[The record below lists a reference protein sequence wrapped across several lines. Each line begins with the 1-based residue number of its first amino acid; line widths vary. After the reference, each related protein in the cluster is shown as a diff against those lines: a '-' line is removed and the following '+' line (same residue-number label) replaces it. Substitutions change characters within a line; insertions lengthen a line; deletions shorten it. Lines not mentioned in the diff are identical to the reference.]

1 MALEDKVEK
10 EGVVKDVADKE
21 GGHGRNPTST
31 RSVEVHLSTTSTLSA
46 EEEPMAEA
54 YFSL

>member
-31 RSVEVHLSTTSTLSA
+31 TSVEVHLSTASTFSA